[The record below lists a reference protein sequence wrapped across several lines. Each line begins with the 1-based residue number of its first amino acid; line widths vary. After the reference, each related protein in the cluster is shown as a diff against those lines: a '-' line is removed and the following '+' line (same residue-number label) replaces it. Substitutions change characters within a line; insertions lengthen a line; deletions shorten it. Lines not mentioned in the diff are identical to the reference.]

1 MAATIKDVAKK
12 ANVSIST
19 VSRVLSNQ
27 MHVSSSTYKR
37 IQDAVAELNYIPNSS
52 AVSLVKKSSTTVL
65 YADSFYK
72 GRPYENPHM
81 FDIISG
87 SSHELRKKGYF
98 LGLLDLDCSK
108 EKAEEQI
115 INAIQ
120 SKKADGIL
128 INGYYVTPAIEKILL
143 ATDFPHICIGK
154 PSFDSMLSWIDT
166 NHSLSSNLAITHLV
180 SLGHKKIAFVGATG
194 AGKTTITNLINRFY
208 DIQSGSVT
216 YDGIDVRDI
225 RKDSLRRSLGIVL
238 QDTHLFTGTIADNI
252 RYGKLDATD
261 EEVRAAARLANADTF
276 IRHLPQGYDTVLY
289 SDGANLSQGQRQ
301 LVAIARAAVSRAPV
315 LILDEAT
322 SSIDTRTEIR
332 IQKAFAAMME
342 GRTSFIVAHRLSTI
356 QEADL
361 ILVMKDGN
369 IIEQGRHEEL
379 LAKKGFY
386 ANLYESQFAIS

>member
-1 MAATIKDVAKK
+1 MVATIKDVAKK

-98 LGLLDLDCSK
+98 LGLLDLDRSK

-128 INGYYVTPAIEKILL
+128 INGYYVT
-143 ATDFPHICIGK
+143 

-180 SLGHKKIAFVGATG
+180 SLGHKKIAFVGGSDKDNIYRDRFLGYRLSLERNNLSPRDAYVIPTSSNLEEIIQH
-194 AGKTTITNLINRFY
+194 TTELLRLPEPPDSILCFNSLIAVGVIQAIRQFRLRIPEDISIVSFDNYPYAPLITPSLTVV
-208 DIQSGSVT
+208 DIDM
-216 YDGIDVRDI
+216 Y
-225 RKDSLRRSLGIVL
+225 SLGTRAGASLLKKIQNPEML
-238 QDTHLFTGTIADNI
+238 IQTYTALPHLIQRDS
-252 RYGKLDATD
+252 
-261 EEVRAAARLANADTF
+261 
-276 IRHLPQGYDTVLY
+276 TVLH
-289 SDGANLSQGQRQ
+289 S
-301 LVAIARAAVSRAPV
+301 
-315 LILDEAT
+315 ET
-322 SSIDTRTEIR
+322 
-332 IQKAFAAMME
+332 
-342 GRTSFIVAHRLSTI
+342 
-356 QEADL
+356 
-361 ILVMKDGN
+361 
-369 IIEQGRHEEL
+369 
-379 LAKKGFY
+379 
-386 ANLYESQFAIS
+386 

>member
-143 ATDFPHICIGK
+143 ATDFPHMCI
-154 PSFDSMLSWIDT
+154 
-166 NHSLSSNLAITHLV
+166 
-180 SLGHKKIAFVGATG
+180 
-194 AGKTTITNLINRFY
+194 
-208 DIQSGSVT
+208 
-216 YDGIDVRDI
+216 
-225 RKDSLRRSLGIVL
+225 
-238 QDTHLFTGTIADNI
+238 
-252 RYGKLDATD
+252 
-261 EEVRAAARLANADTF
+261 
-276 IRHLPQGYDTVLY
+276 
-289 SDGANLSQGQRQ
+289 
-301 LVAIARAAVSRAPV
+301 
-315 LILDEAT
+315 
-322 SSIDTRTEIR
+322 
-332 IQKAFAAMME
+332 
-342 GRTSFIVAHRLSTI
+342 
-356 QEADL
+356 
-361 ILVMKDGN
+361 
-369 IIEQGRHEEL
+369 
-379 LAKKGFY
+379 
-386 ANLYESQFAIS
+386 

>member
-1 MAATIKDVAKK
+1 MHNLRKRFTNGGSQMAATIKDVAKK

-154 PSFDSMLSWIDT
+154 PSFDSMKIT
-166 NHSLSSNLAITHLV
+166 SSA
-180 SLGHKKIAFVGATG
+180 ATG
-194 AGKTTITNLINRFY
+194 SAP
-208 DIQSGSVT
+208 
-216 YDGIDVRDI
+216 
-225 RKDSLRRSLGIVL
+225 
-238 QDTHLFTGTIADNI
+238 
-252 RYGKLDATD
+252 
-261 EEVRAAARLANADTF
+261 AAARLFAHF
-276 IRHLPQGYDTVLY
+276 WKIRRIGITDR
-289 SDGANLSQGQRQ
+289 SSLS
-301 LVAIARAAVSRAPV
+301 ASARSFSHR
-315 LILDEAT
+315 
-322 SSIDTRTEIR
+322 SSTTP
-332 IQKAFAAMME
+332 
-342 GRTSFIVAHRLSTI
+342 S
-356 QEADL
+356 
-361 ILVMKDGN
+361 
-369 IIEQGRHEEL
+369 
-379 LAKKGFY
+379 
-386 ANLYESQFAIS
+386 

>member
-128 INGYYVTPAIEKILL
+128 INDYYVTPAIEKILL

-180 SLGHKKIAFVGATG
+180 SLGHKKSPSSAVLTKTIFTEIVFWDIGCLSSATISHPEMPMSSLLLAIWKKSSNIPRSFCDYRNLPTAFCALTVLSPSASSRQSVSSACAFRRTFLLSPS
-194 AGKTTITNLINRFY
+194 TITLM
-208 DIQSGSVT
+208 
-216 YDGIDVRDI
+216 
-225 RKDSLRRSLGIVL
+225 
-238 QDTHLFTGTIADNI
+238 HL
-252 RYGKLDATD
+252 
-261 EEVRAAARLANADTF
+261 
-276 IRHLPQGYDTVLY
+276 
-289 SDGANLSQGQRQ
+289 
-301 LVAIARAAVSRAPV
+301 
-315 LILDEAT
+315 
-322 SSIDTRTEIR
+322 
-332 IQKAFAAMME
+332 
-342 GRTSFIVAHRLSTI
+342 
-356 QEADL
+356 
-361 ILVMKDGN
+361 
-369 IIEQGRHEEL
+369 
-379 LAKKGFY
+379 
-386 ANLYESQFAIS
+386 

>member
-98 LGLLDLDCSK
+98 LGLLDLDRSK

-180 SLGHKKIAFVGATG
+180 SLGHKKIAFVG
-194 AGKTTITNLINRFY
+194 
-208 DIQSGSVT
+208 GS
-216 YDGIDVRDI
+216 D
-225 RKDSLRRSLGIVL
+225 K
-238 QDTHLFTGTIADNI
+238 DNI
-252 RYGKLDATD
+252 YRDRFLGY
-261 EEVRAAARLANADTF
+261 RLSLERN
-276 IRHLPQGYDTVLY
+276 
-289 SDGANLSQGQRQ
+289 NLSPQDAY
-301 LVAIARAAVSRAPV
+301 VIP
-315 LILDEAT
+315 T
-322 SSIDTRTEIR
+322 SSNLEEIIQHTTELLRLPEPPDSILCFNSLIAVGVIQAIR
-332 IQKAFAAMME
+332 QFRLRIPEDISVIGFDDVPLSCV
-342 GRTSFIVAHRLSTI
+342 TSPRLSTVRVEKETLGRLAI
-356 QEADL
+356 TLLRDRMDNPAASAPVKLSVGTSLCLRESVR
-361 ILVMKDGN
+361 IL
-369 IIEQGRHEEL
+369 
-379 LAKKGFY
+379 
-386 ANLYESQFAIS
+386 